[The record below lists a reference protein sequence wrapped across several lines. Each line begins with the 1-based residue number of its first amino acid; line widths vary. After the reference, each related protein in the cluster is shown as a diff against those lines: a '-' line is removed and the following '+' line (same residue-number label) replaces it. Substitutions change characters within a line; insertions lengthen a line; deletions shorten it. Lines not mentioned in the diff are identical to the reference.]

1 MCALPED
8 EVCEVQIVS
17 NENNEAMAEP
27 LVPVAPIPPAADH
40 ARPQT
45 DWPRTAAAVWGII
58 GYLRSNVWGKQEADK
73 L

>member
-1 MCALPED
+1 MTNS
-8 EVCEVQIVS
+8 S
-17 NENNEAMAEP
+17 NEPMAEP
-27 LVPVAPIPPAADH
+27 LLPVAPVPPAADH

-58 GYLRSNVWGKQEADK
+58 GYLRSNVWKKREAGK